1 MFIRL
6 GEEFT
11 EMTVDGRT
19 TRTTVTLE
27 GQNCMIVQ
35 QKAIKSG
42 EKNVRS
48 VREFSNDGI
57 LLTITVD
64 DVVATQYYKRQLQ

>member
-1 MFIRL
+1 
-6 GEEFT
+6 
-11 EMTVDGRT
+11 MTVDGRT

>member
-1 MFIRL
+1 MYDHCLSSSVRIKAL
-6 GEEFT
+6 C
-11 EMTVDGRT
+11 
-19 TRTTVTLE
+19 LE

-64 DVVATQYYKRQLQ
+64 NVVATQYYKRQLQ